1 MENFIKK
8 EIGKKNRGFGGYSNT
23 PQGGGRQG
31 NTVRWSFEPT
41 GADASSS
48 FPSIIPSGGLN

>member
-8 EIGKKNRGFGGYSNT
+8 EILEKNQSFGGYSKQ
-23 PQGGGRQG
+23 PRIGGRQG

-48 FPSIIPSGGLN
+48 FF

>member
-8 EIGKKNRGFGGYSNT
+8 EILEKNQSFGGYSKQPRT
-23 PQGGGRQG
+23 GGRQG

-48 FPSIIPSGGLN
+48 FF